1 MSEQTR
7 RESCDDFSLP
17 ENKNKGEIEMENP
30 REKVAKFC
38 VCKEC
43 PRALITST
51 GPQRVNVF
59 CREMMQEVSTFIEQ
73 CSFREEGTK

>member
-1 MSEQTR
+1 
-7 RESCDDFSLP
+7 
-17 ENKNKGEIEMENP
+17 MENP

-38 VCKEC
+38 ICKEC
-43 PRALITST
+43 PQALVTST